1 MLIAAALMLIIF
13 LVAYTYVNDQGLA
26 YQINSA
32 RPFFTQKIID
42 FIVSSFLGL
51 AIFLTLG
58 AFALRLHYLMRP
70 VRKRTMSIL
79 YAVGALGLAQTGA
92 IFLLAWFL
100 IYPLIAWMHS
110 WTFIGLGDFLT
121 ICARKSAIPASCA
134 FSPDFGYL
142 VDAIVTMNFFV
153 VLMAAIWIWKSNR
166 NVVVVSGVV
175 TAAMLA
181 LATLLVH
188 LHPDEFLIGL
198 LLCGGALIL
207 AGVWTSVARR
217 EFAVVGENNLGCIGQ
232 WLVVGTCLLI
242 YLASFAFF
250 SIPGFRETEPNIPF
264 ISGSAIAPHPAPGQP
279 PVITQSD
286 AVVVLVVLGILAA
299 IQFYFLVRNRYKV

>member
-1 MLIAAALMLIIF
+1 MLVIF
-13 LVAYTYVNDQGLA
+13 LVAFTYVNDQGLA

-32 RPFFTQKIID
+32 RPFFTQKLID

-181 LATLLVH
+181 LTTLLVH
-188 LHPDEFLIGL
+188 LHPDELLIGL

-264 ISGSAIAPHPAPGQP
+264 ISGAAIGPHPAPGQP